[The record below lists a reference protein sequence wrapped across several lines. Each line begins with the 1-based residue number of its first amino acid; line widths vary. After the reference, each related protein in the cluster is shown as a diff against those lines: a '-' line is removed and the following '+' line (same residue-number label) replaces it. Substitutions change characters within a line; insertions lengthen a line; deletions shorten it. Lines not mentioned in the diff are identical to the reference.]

1 MVEYT
6 RGGVTAVGIKNFTIN
21 EYFFP
26 GHFPGKPIVPG
37 VILIEAMAQVG
48 GILIQPETAES
59 NGTAGW
65 WLDSVA
71 NRSGADPYEEV
82 WFRKPVVS
90 GDTLV
95 LRMTIFKLHKRLT
108 LEGKAY
114 VEGELVCK
122 ADFFYISW

>member
-1 MVEYT
+1 MLLVDL
-6 RGGVTAVGIKNFTIN
+6 G
-21 EYFFP
+21 
-26 GHFPGKPIVPG
+26 
-37 VILIEAMAQVG
+37 
-48 GILIQPETAES
+48 

-122 ADFFYISW
+122 ADFFYITW